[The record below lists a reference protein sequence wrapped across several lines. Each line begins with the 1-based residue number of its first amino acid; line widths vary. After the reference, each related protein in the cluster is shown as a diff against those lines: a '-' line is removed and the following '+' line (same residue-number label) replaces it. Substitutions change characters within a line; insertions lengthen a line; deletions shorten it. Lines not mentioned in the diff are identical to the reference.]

1 MATAPEKLAR
11 SLSVLKEIQDS
22 GKTALRTG
30 DMSRVHRERL
40 LKNGF
45 IQMVM
50 QGWYIPARPDEAP
63 GESTSWHISF
73 WGFCADY
80 LNSRFNRFWCLSPEQ
95 SLSLHTGNWA
105 VPRQLVLR
113 SPRGSNKPTGLLH
126 GTSLL
131 DLRLKLPGKNEITE
145 ISGEGFRGLRIM
157 TLPAAL
163 IACAPS
169 LFAVRPLELR
179 LALSMMND
187 ASDILPGLLADGRST
202 VAGRLAGAFR
212 NIGRG
217 GVADAIVD
225 TMRSAGHTV
234 YESDPFEEKTGVSF
248 GAREI
253 SPHVNRVRMMWAGFR
268 EAVIRH
274 FPKAPRSAVDIK
286 ARLRRIDGIYAAD
299 AYNSLSIEG
308 YRVDSELIERVRE
321 GRWDPDGADRGNRD
335 ALAAR
340 GYWQAFQAV
349 RLTITDVF
357 EGKNPGEAVAD
368 DFGRWYRE
376 MFGPSVAAGIV
387 GAAELAGYRR
397 IPVYIRGSRHVPP
410 GHESVRELMLAFLD
424 LLRNEASPEARAVL
438 GHFVFVYIH
447 PFADGNGRVAR
458 FLMNVMLAAGGY
470 PWLVIPVEKRSRY
483 METLEDASVGRDI
496 VPFTEFLAGL
506 VERNRFSDM
515 E

>member
-1 MATAPEKLAR
+1 MASASEKLAR
-11 SLSVLKEIQDS
+11 SLFVLKGIRDS
-22 GKTALRTG
+22 GKIALRAS
-30 DMSRVHRERL
+30 DMSRTHRERL

-50 QGWYIPARPDEAP
+50 KGWYIPARPDEAP
-63 GESTSWHISF
+63 RESTSWHISF

-80 LNSRFNRFWCLSPEQ
+80 LNSRFKRSWCLSPEQ
-95 SLSLHTGNWA
+95 SLSLHTGNWT

-113 SPRGSNKPTGLLH
+113 SPRGSNKPTGLIH
-126 GTSLL
+126 GTSVL
-131 DLRLKLPGKNEITE
+131 DLRLKLPEENDITE
-145 ISGEGFRGLRIM
+145 ISGEGFKGLRIM

-187 ASDILPGLLADGRST
+187 ASDILPGLLEDGCST

-217 GVADAIVD
+217 GVADAIID

-248 GAREI
+248 GAREV

-268 EAVIRH
+268 EDVIRH
-274 FPKAPRSAVDIK
+274 FPKASRLAVDIK
-286 ARLRRIDGIYAAD
+286 TYLRRIDDIYAAD

-308 YRVDSELIERVRE
+308 YRVDVELIERVRK
-321 GRWDPDGADRGNRD
+321 GKWNPDGADKEDRD

-349 RLTITDVF
+349 RLTIIDVL

-368 DFGRWYRE
+368 DFGKWYRE
-376 MFGPSVAAGIV
+376 LFGPSVAAGII

-397 IPVYIRGSRHVPP
+397 VPVYIRGSMHVPP
-410 GHESVRELMLAFLD
+410 GHESVRELMPTFFD
-424 LLRNEASPEARAVL
+424 LLRNEESHEVRVVL

-447 PFADGNGRVAR
+447 PFVDGNGRMAR

-470 PWLVIPVEKRSRY
+470 PWLVIPVERRGRY
-483 METLEDASVGRDI
+483 MEVLEGASVGRNI
-496 VPFTEFLAGL
+496 VPFTEFLAEL
-506 VERNRFSDM
+506 IKRNGTWT
-515 E
+515 